1 MCMYIHKVPSSVC
14 CESLK
19 AMAPLVVASILS
31 SHSLNSKYIFPLKS
45 ELLGEMAD
53 VKARVEKKQDKLRTS
68 VVLNIKNN

>member
-1 MCMYIHKVPSSVC
+1 
-14 CESLK
+14 
-19 AMAPLVVASILS
+19 MAPLVVASILS
-31 SHSLNSKYIFPLKS
+31 IHSLNSKYIFPLKS